1 VNAFEVSRRERKKE
15 ETRQKIFKAAV
26 HLFRERG
33 FEATTVDD
41 ITERAD
47 VARGTF
53 FNYFPRKD
61 AVLAYFSEQRLVDA
75 EENAAAIF
83 ESKKPAR
90 EKLIEIY
97 THAASAYEEDRELSR
112 FVVNELMVRAFAPSE
127 EDSLGQ
133 RWQGLILRV
142 LEQGVASGE
151 FRKRL
156 DLTRA
161 EAVLTGV
168 YYAVL
173 YTWVNCIERDF
184 ALLDELRAQFTMV
197 FEGFGE

>member
-1 VNAFEVSRRERKKE
+1 MNAFEVSRRERKKE

-26 HLFRERG
+26 RLFRERG
-33 FEATTVDD
+33 FEATTVDE

-61 AVLAYFSEQRLVDA
+61 AVLAYLSEQRLVDA

-83 ESKKPAR
+83 DEKKPAR
-90 EKLIEIY
+90 EKLIRIY
-97 THAASAYEEDRELSR
+97 AHAASAYEEDRELSR
-112 FVVNELMVRAFAPSE
+112 FVVNELMARAFAPSE
-127 EDSLGQ
+127 ENSLGQ
-133 RWQGLILRV
+133 RWQGLIMRA

-151 FRKRL
+151 FGKEL
-156 DLTRA
+156 DLVRA

-184 ALLDELRAQFTMV
+184 PLLDELRAQFALV
-197 FEGFGE
+197 FDGFGA